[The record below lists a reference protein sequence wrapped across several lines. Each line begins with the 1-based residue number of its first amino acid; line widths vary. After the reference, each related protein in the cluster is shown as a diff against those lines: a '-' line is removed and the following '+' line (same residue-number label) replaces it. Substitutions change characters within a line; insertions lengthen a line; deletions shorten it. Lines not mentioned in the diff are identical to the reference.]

1 MNKKLW
7 LTILILASLIA
18 GCAGTGEPAYTCSET
33 VIVDVLDAYGHA
45 VKTYTSPMFVSEVVR
60 NEKEGVWYRV
70 PRDPSEW
77 EKFYSPIN
85 EGIQTMNRELRK
97 LYIGDGFIHS
107 PEQYELR
114 VFSSLNSASDPSS
127 DMCGPQ
133 EKHQAVWLQLSWCD
147 GCENEYA
154 TQTHL
159 GTDTAYVK
167 VTTPTGS
174 QVSYSYPTAW
184 LNVIVR
190 YAFLGEPALE
200 LGGTFANPD
209 VKLGAEGYDEAMLR
223 ALVSADQA
231 GREVSSFSMNSNDFE
246 GRNELKLVIARAMEL
261 AAAQESEPV
270 VMSMKATTVSGQHTV
285 AQVSAHQDAIKIY
298 GWAAL
303 TFGEIAGGGGELDFQ
318 ANYESRFETLTQG
331 SIYLIVP

>member
-7 LTILILASLIA
+7 LAILMLVPLIA
-18 GCAGTGEPAYTCSET
+18 GCASAGGPAYTCSET

-45 VKTYTSPMFVSEVVR
+45 VKTYTSPVLTSEVVR
-60 NEKEGVWYRV
+60 NEKEGMWYRV
-70 PRDPSEW
+70 PQNPSEW
-77 EKFYSPIN
+77 EKFYTPIN

-97 LYIGDGFIHS
+97 LYVGDGFIHS
-107 PEQYELR
+107 PEQYELML
-114 VFSSLNSASDPSS
+114 FSSLNGASDLST
-127 DMCGPQ
+127 DMCGSQ
-133 EKHQAVWLQLSWCD
+133 EKHQAVWLQLSYCD
-147 GCENEYA
+147 GCENEYT
-154 TQTHL
+154 TQSHL
-159 GTDTAYVK
+159 GTDTTYVK

-174 QVSYSYPTAW
+174 EVSYSYPTAW

-190 YAFLGEPALE
+190 HAFLGEPALE
-200 LGGTFANPD
+200 LGGTFTKPD
-209 VKLGAEGYDEAMLR
+209 VKLGAEGYSETMLR

-231 GREVSSFSMNSNDFE
+231 GREVSSFTMNSNDFE

-261 AAAQESEPV
+261 AAAQESKPV
-270 VMSMKATTVSGQHTV
+270 VMSLKATTISGQHTV
-285 AQVSAHQDAIKIY
+285 AQVSAHQDAMQIH

-303 TFGEIAGGGGELDFQ
+303 TFGELHGSGGELDFQ